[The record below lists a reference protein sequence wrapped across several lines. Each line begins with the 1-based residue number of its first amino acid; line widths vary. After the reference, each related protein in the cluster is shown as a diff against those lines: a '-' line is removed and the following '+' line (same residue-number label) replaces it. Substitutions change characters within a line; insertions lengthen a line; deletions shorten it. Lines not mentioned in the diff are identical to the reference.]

1 MKSEHRA
8 AYRRKITS
16 AIKDHAEGTGHD
28 VAKADVK
35 ILEKG
40 VMNQQKRVFLE
51 AWHSVSDKESVN
63 VDVEFLSCQLPLV
76 KDNRYNRRRVY
87 FLLRRLAVSHIFS

>member
-16 AIKDHAEGTGHD
+16 VIKDHAEGTEHD

-35 ILEKG
+35 ILG
-40 VMNQQKRVFLE
+40 V
-51 AWHSVSDKESVN
+51 WHSVLDKESFN
-63 VDVEFLSCQLPLV
+63 VDVDFPSCYLPLV
-76 KDNRYNRRRVY
+76 KDNF
-87 FLLRRLAVSHIFS
+87 FLILIDCPKYITQMKKKI